1 MAAAVAEAVMTP
13 VPTDGATLE
22 YDTAVIEAEVLVELA
37 VDDEELADDPSSSVR
52 MRVIVTS
59 GFATLALR
67 ARFALLCGVS
77 AVGEEL
83 ECSPVVVASPACGRT
98 GVSEA
103 YQSFAFK

>member
-1 MAAAVAEAVMTP
+1 MTP

-22 YDTAVIEAEVLVELA
+22 YDTAVIEAAALVELA

-67 ARFALLCGVS
+67 ARS
-77 AVGEEL
+77 A
-83 ECSPVVVASPACGRT
+83 VVVASPACGRT